1 MLYRIS
7 PKSAYFGLL
16 AGGALIVL
24 ILAPLA
30 SSAPDGLEYALAS
43 LGLGELAS
51 APHSSPLPDYAVPGI
66 KNESTSTS
74 LAGLLGLTLVF
85 AIGSAISYFLRPK
98 SPVKSGSATNEAA
111 SSAEDAIV

>member
-1 MLYRIS
+1 MLSRTS

-30 SSAPDGLEYALAS
+30 SSAPDGLEYALES
-43 LGLGELAS
+43 LGLSELAS
-51 APHSSPLPDYAVPGI
+51 TPHSSPLPDYAVPGI

-74 LAGLLGLTLVF
+74 LAGLLGLILVF
-85 AIGSAISYFLRPK
+85 ALGSVISYLLRPK
-98 SPVKSGSATNEAA
+98 SPGTPSVATNEAA